1 MEELTE
7 IIKEAT
13 ARVNEKYFLLD
24 IDSGDPIYREL
35 VYCYELY
42 HQMRCWW
49 PTNTPFYLNGE
60 VDKRAHPILK
70 ELEADN
76 VRPDL
81 LVHRPGCMEYNH
93 AIIEVKPSKVNK
105 NRSIGEKIKCHI
117 RKDLKTLS
125 RFTSKAGYQRAIY
138 LVYGYEADS
147 FAEYVEEIAARFE
160 ELKPIELW
168 LHKNPGKPAECHI
181 TLPRPNTI
189 DGC

>member
-7 IIKEAT
+7 IIEEAT
-13 ARVNEKYFLLD
+13 AGVNEKYFLLD
-24 IDSGDPIYREL
+24 IDGGDPIYREL

-42 HQMRCWW
+42 HQMRCRW
-49 PTNTPFYLNGE
+49 PKDTKFYLNGE

-70 ELEADN
+70 ELEVDN

-105 NRSIGEKIKCHI
+105 NGSIEKKTKCNI

-125 RFTSKAGYQRAIY
+125 RFTSEAGYQRAIY

-147 FAEYVEEIAARFE
+147 FAEHVEEIAARFE
-160 ELKPIELW
+160 GLEPIELW
-168 LHKNPGKPAECHI
+168 LHKEPKKSAACHT
-181 TLPRPNTI
+181 TLQRHNTT
-189 DGC
+189 GG